1 MQRDAGEGAVIDAWI
16 MFAEQLV
23 LIESD
28 ISINW

>member
-1 MQRDAGEGAVIDAWI
+1 
-16 MFAEQLV
+16 MFAQQLV